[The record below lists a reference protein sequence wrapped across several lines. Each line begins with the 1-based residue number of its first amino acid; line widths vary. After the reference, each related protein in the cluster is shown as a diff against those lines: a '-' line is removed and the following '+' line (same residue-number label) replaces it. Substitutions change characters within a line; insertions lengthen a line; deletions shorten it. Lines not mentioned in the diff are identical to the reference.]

1 MAMEPIDTGTPE
13 GGNTPPRPV
22 KKITVKEIKRRRLAD
37 QNAKM
42 CRALAQDDGVTLS
55 DYVTLNYNPVKIA
68 KIYQDYVED
77 MIEYGLIYKDYV
89 DDLQVDDDANLHRR
103 MKNITAS
110 LYEPII
116 LGYQCSGQFPFALNG
131 DSCTI
136 FLGKDKVDL
145 TGELTYYDDVEC
157 IESEEEDDLNS
168 MPDLV
173 DEVEDWN

>member
-77 MIEYGLIYKDYV
+77 MIEYNLDAYNKLIEKTFQRYDSIGVYK
-89 DDLQVDDDANLHRR
+89 LRQVDV
-103 MKNITAS
+103 S
-110 LYEPII
+110 FI
-116 LGYQCSGQFPFALNG
+116 LNVSQSMVSKMYKKWTNQGSKYKH
-131 DSCTI
+131 
-136 FLGKDKVDL
+136 FLTHL
-145 TGELTYYDDVEC
+145 ILILINHTNNFIYF
-157 IESEEEDDLNS
+157 I
-168 MPDLV
+168 
-173 DEVEDWN
+173 

>member
-55 DYVTLNYNPVKIA
+55 DYVTGCNNRDNLA
-68 KIYQDYVED
+68 K
-77 MIEYGLIYKDYV
+77 IYKDYV

>member
-22 KKITVKEIKRRRLAD
+22 KKITVKEIKRKRLAD

-55 DYVTLNYNPVKIA
+55 DYVTLNYNPDKIA
-68 KIYQDYVED
+68 KIYKDYVE
-77 MIEYGLIYKDYV
+77 E
-89 DDLQVDDDANLHRR
+89 VDDDANLHRR

-145 TGELTYYDDVEC
+145 TGELTFYDDVEC